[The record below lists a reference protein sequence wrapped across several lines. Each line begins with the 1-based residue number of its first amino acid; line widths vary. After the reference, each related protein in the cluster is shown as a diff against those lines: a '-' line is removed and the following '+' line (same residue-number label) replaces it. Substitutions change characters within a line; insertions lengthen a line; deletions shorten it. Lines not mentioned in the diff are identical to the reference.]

1 VSEYQY
7 LEFLAVD
14 RPLTAREMDH
24 LRGISTRAQ
33 ITPVSFINEYSWGGL
48 KADPRDFMRHFFD
61 VHVFITNWGDAIFMV
76 RLPKEAIDQ
85 KTLKAFCTSPHLE
98 FEKFPE
104 HWLLTWS
111 IGQTEDYDRFGYVDE
126 GPGLM
131 TRLASLRE
139 ELLRGDLRSLYI
151 GWLRAVTTKQ
161 TDPDDMEPLPLHGLN
176 KLTTAQQA
184 LAEFLEV
191 DIDLL
196 AGVGSGSQTKQADA
210 ADGAALDAWLDKL
223 PKAEVKGYLRQMLAG
238 QGASAERAL
247 NRRHADW
254 LAQSASASNG
264 TRRSVAELWQ
274 LAEPAKGLRL
284 IEETKARRQAEAE
297 RKRQRDTWLAKIAA
311 DFPRAWK
318 SVHEEAL
325 KGHAYAYD
333 AACRQLVD
341 LRDAHNQHA
350 TPATFQ
356 KEFQKFMT
364 EHLRRRAL
372 VQRLV
377 KVGLWRAG

>member
-1 VSEYQY
+1 
-7 LEFLAVD
+7 
-14 RPLTAREMDH
+14 MDH

-48 KADPRDFMRHFFD
+48 KADPRNFMRHFFD
-61 VHVFITNWGDAIFMV
+61 VHVFIANWGDAILMV
-76 RLPKEAIDQ
+76 RLPREAIDQ
-85 KTLKAFCTSPHLE
+85 KTLKTFCTSPHLE
-98 FEKFPE
+98 FEKLPE

-111 IGQTEDYDRFGYVDE
+111 LGETEDYDRFGYVDE

-131 TRLASLRE
+131 TRLAPLRE

-151 GWLRAVTTKQ
+151 GWLRAVTTEE
-161 TDPDDMEPLPLHGLN
+161 TDPDDLEPLALPGLN
-176 KLTTAQQA
+176 RLTTAQQA

-196 AGVGSGSQTKQADA
+196 AGVGSGSQTNQTDTAD
-210 ADGAALDAWLDKL
+210 DAALDVWLGEL
-223 PKAEVKGYLRQMLAG
+223 PKAEVRGYLRQMLAG

-254 LAQSASASNG
+254 QAQSAPASNG
-264 TRRSVAELWQ
+264 IRRSVSELWQ
-274 LAEPAKGLRL
+274 LAEQAKGLRL
-284 IEETKARRQAEAE
+284 IEEAKARRQAEAE
-297 RKRQRDTWLAKIAA
+297 RKRQRDAWLAKLAA

-318 SVHEEAL
+318 SAHEDAN
-325 KGHAYAYD
+325 KGHGHAYD

-341 LRDAHNQHA
+341 LRDAYSQHA
-350 TPATFQ
+350 TLAVFQ
-356 KEFQKFMT
+356 KEFEEFVN
-364 EHLRRRAL
+364 EHQRRRAL

-377 KVGLWRAG
+377 KAGLWRAG

>member
-1 VSEYQY
+1 MSEYQY

-48 KADPRDFMRHFFD
+48 KADPRDFMRRFFD
-61 VHVFITNWGDAIFMV
+61 AHVFISNWGDAIFMV
-76 RLPKEAIDQ
+76 RLPREAIDQ

-98 FEKFPE
+98 FEKLPE

-111 IGQTEDYDRFGYVDE
+111 LGETENYDRFGYVDE

-131 TRLASLRE
+131 TLLAPLRE

-151 GWLRAVTTKQ
+151 GWLRAVTTEE
-161 TDPDDMEPLPLHGLN
+161 TDPDDLEPLPPNGLN
-176 KLTTAQQA
+176 QLTAAQQA

-196 AGVGSGSQTKQADA
+196 AGVGADSQANNTGTED
-210 ADGAALDAWLDKL
+210 DAALDAWLDSL
-223 PKAEVKGYLRQMLAG
+223 PKTEVKGYLRQMLDG
-238 QGASAERAL
+238 QGANAERTL
-247 NRRHADW
+247 KRRHAAW
-254 LAQSASASNG
+254 QEQAAPTKG
-264 TRRSVAELWQ
+264 VCRSVAELWQ
-274 LAEPAKGLRL
+274 LAEQAKGLRL
-284 IEETKARRQAEAE
+284 IEEAQARQQAEAE
-297 RKRQRDTWLAKIAA
+297 RKRQRDTRLTKLAA
-311 DFPRAWK
+311 DFLRAWK
-318 SVHEEAL
+318 TAHDDAN
-325 KGHAYAYD
+325 KGHAHAYD

-341 LRDAHNQHA
+341 LRDAYSQYSTLA
-350 TPATFQ
+350 VFQ
-356 KEFQKFMT
+356 KEFQKYMA
-364 EHLRRRAL
+364 EHSRRRAL

-377 KVGLWRAG
+377 KAGLWRDK

>member
-24 LRGISTRAQ
+24 LRSISTRAQ

-61 VHVFITNWGDAIFMV
+61 AHVFVANWGDAIFMV
-76 RLPKEAIDQ
+76 RLPREVIDQ
-85 KTLKAFCTSPHLE
+85 KTLKSFCTSPHLE
-98 FEKFPE
+98 FEKLPE

-111 IGQTEDYDRFGYVDE
+111 LGETENYDRFGYVDE

-131 TRLASLRE
+131 TLLAPVRE

-151 GWLRAVTTKQ
+151 GWLRAVTTEE
-161 TDPDDMEPLPLHGLN
+161 TDPDDLEPLALHGLN
-176 KLTTAQQA
+176 NLTAAQQA

-196 AGVGSGSQTKQADA
+196 AGVGSGSQMNQTDA
-210 ADGAALDAWLDKL
+210 ADDAALDAWLDKL
-223 PKAEVKGYLRQMLAG
+223 PKAEVRGYLRQMLDG
-238 QGASAERAL
+238 QGASTERSL
-247 NRRHADW
+247 KRRHAAW
-254 LAQSASASNG
+254 REQSAPTKG
-264 TRRSVAELWQ
+264 VCRSVAELWQ
-274 LAEPAKGLRL
+274 LAEQAKGLRL
-284 IEETKARRQAEAE
+284 IEEAQARRQAEAE
-297 RKRQRDTWLAKIAA
+297 RKRQRDSWLAKLAA

-318 SVHEEAL
+318 SAHDDAN
-325 KGHAYAYD
+325 KGHAHAYD
-333 AACRQLVD
+333 AACRLLID
-341 LRDAHNQHA
+341 LRDAYSQHA
-350 TPATFQ
+350 TLAAFQ
-356 KEFQKFMT
+356 KEFQKYMA
-364 EHLRRRAL
+364 EHSRRRAL

-377 KVGLWRAG
+377 KAGLWRDK

>member
-24 LRGISTRAQ
+24 LRRISTRAQ
-33 ITPVSFINEYSWGGL
+33 ITPVSFINEYNWGGL
-48 KADPRDFMRHFFD
+48 SADPRDFMCQFFD
-61 VHVFITNWGDAIFMV
+61 IHVFIANWGDGIFMV
-76 RLPKEAIDQ
+76 RLPKDAIDQ
-85 KTLKAFCTSPHLE
+85 KTLKAFCSGPNLE
-98 FEKFPE
+98 FEKLPE

-111 IGQTEDYDRFGYVDE
+111 LGETEDYDRFGYDDA

-131 TRLASLRE
+131 TLLAPVRE

-151 GWLRAVTTKQ
+151 GWLRAVTTEE
-161 TDPDDMEPLPLHGLN
+161 TEPDDLEPFAISGLN
-176 KLTTAQQA
+176 NLTAAQQA

-196 AGVGSGSQTKQADA
+196 AGAGNGMQEKQTDA
-210 ADGAALDAWLDKL
+210 EDATALDAWLDEL
-223 PKAEVKGYLRQMLAG
+223 PKAEVKEYLRQILAG

-247 NRRHADW
+247 KRRHAAW
-254 LAQSASASNG
+254 QAQSAPAQNV
-264 TRRSVAELWQ
+264 RRSVTELWQ
-274 LAEPAKGLRL
+274 LAEQAKGLRL
-284 IEETKARRQAEAE
+284 IEEDRARQLAEAE
-297 RKRQRDTWLAKIAA
+297 RKRQRDAWLAKLAT

-318 SVHEEAL
+318 AAHADAN
-325 KGHAYAYD
+325 KGHAHAYD

-341 LRDAHNQHA
+341 LRDAFNQHA
-350 TPATFQ
+350 SLAAFQ
-356 KEFQKFMT
+356 KELHSFMA
-364 EHLRRRAL
+364 EHSRRRAL

-377 KVGLWRAG
+377 KAGLWRHK

>member
-1 VSEYQY
+1 MSEYQY

-14 RPLTAREMDH
+14 RPLTAREMDL

-48 KADPRDFMRHFFD
+48 KADPRDFMRRYFD
-61 VHVFITNWGDAIFMV
+61 AHVFLANWGDAIFMV
-76 RLPKEAIDQ
+76 RLPREGIDQ

-98 FEKFPE
+98 FEKLPE
-104 HWLLTWS
+104 HWLLTWTL
-111 IGQTEDYDRFGYVDE
+111 GETENYDRFGYVDG

-131 TRLASLRE
+131 TRLAPLRE
-139 ELLRGDLRSLYI
+139 EVLRGDLRSLYI
-151 GWLRAVTTKQ
+151 GWLRAVTTEE
-161 TDPDDMEPLPLHGLN
+161 TDPDDLEPLALQGLSM
-176 KLTTAQQA
+176 LTAAQQA

-196 AGVGSGSQTKQADA
+196 AGVGSGSQTDQTDAVDDA
-210 ADGAALDAWLDKL
+210 ALNAWLNKL
-223 PKAEVKGYLRQMLAG
+223 PKTEVMGYLRQMLDG

-247 NRRHADW
+247 KRRHAAW
-254 LAQSASASNG
+254 QEQSAPTKG
-264 TRRSVAELWQ
+264 VQRSVGELWK
-274 LAEPAKGLRL
+274 LAEQAKALRL
-284 IEETKARRQAEAE
+284 IEEAEVRRQAEAE
-297 RKRQRDTWLAKIAA
+297 RKRQRDSWLAKLAA

-318 SVHEEAL
+318 AAHDDAN
-325 KGHAYAYD
+325 KAHAHAYD

-341 LRDAHNQHA
+341 LRDAYSQHTTLA
-350 TPATFQ
+350 AFQ
-356 KEFQKFMT
+356 KELQKFMT

-377 KVGLWRAG
+377 KAGLWRVK

>member
-61 VHVFITNWGDAIFMV
+61 AHVSIANWGDAIFMV
-76 RLPKEAIDQ
+76 RLPREAIDQ

-98 FEKFPE
+98 FEKLPE

-111 IGQTEDYDRFGYVDE
+111 LGETEDYDRFGYVDE

-131 TRLASLRE
+131 PLLAPVRE

-151 GWLRAVTTKQ
+151 GWLRAVTTEEI
-161 TDPDDMEPLPLHGLN
+161 DPDDLEPLAIHGLN
-176 KLTTAQQA
+176 KLTAAQQA

-196 AGVGSGSQTKQADA
+196 AGVGSGSQMSQTDA
-210 ADGAALDAWLDKL
+210 ADDALDDWLDTL
-223 PKAEVKGYLRQMLAG
+223 PKSEVKGYLRQMLDG
-238 QGASAERAL
+238 QGSSAERAL
-247 NRRHADW
+247 KRRHAAW
-254 LAQSASASNG
+254 QEQSAPTKG
-264 TRRSVAELWQ
+264 VCRSVAELWQ
-274 LAEPAKGLRL
+274 LAEQAKGLRL
-284 IEETKARRQAEAE
+284 IEEAKARQQAEAE
-297 RKRQRDTWLAKIAA
+297 RKKQRDSWLAKLAA

-318 SVHEEAL
+318 SAHEDAN
-325 KGHAYAYD
+325 KGHAHAYD
-333 AACRQLVD
+333 AACRQLID
-341 LRDAHNQHA
+341 LRDAYSQHA
-350 TPATFQ
+350 TSAAFQ
-356 KEFQKFMT
+356 REFQKFKA
-364 EHLRRRAL
+364 EHSRRRAL

-377 KVGLWRAG
+377 KAGLWRAG

>member
-1 VSEYQY
+1 MSEYQY

-14 RPLTAREMDH
+14 HPLTAREMAH

-48 KADPRDFMRHFFD
+48 KADPRDFMRQFFD
-61 VHVFITNWGDAIFMV
+61 AHVFIANWGDAIFMV

-98 FEKFPE
+98 FEKLPE

-111 IGQTEDYDRFGYVDE
+111 LGETEDYDRFGYVDE

-131 TRLASLRE
+131 PLLAPVRE
-139 ELLRGDLRSLYI
+139 ELMRGDLRSLYL
-151 GWLRAVTTKQ
+151 GWLRAVTTEE
-161 TDPDDMEPLPLHGLN
+161 TDPDDLEPLAFHGLN
-176 KLTTAQQA
+176 NLTAAQQA

-196 AGVGSGSQTKQADA
+196 AGVGSGSKENQPDPAD
-210 ADGAALDAWLDKL
+210 DAALDAWLDHL
-223 PKAEVKGYLRQMLAG
+223 PKAEVNGYLRQMLGG

-247 NRRHADW
+247 RRRYAAW
-254 LAQSASASNG
+254 QAQSGPTQNV
-264 TRRSVAELWQ
+264 RRSVAELWR
-274 LAEPAKGLRL
+274 LAEEAKGLRL
-284 IEETKARRQAEAE
+284 VEEAKVRQQAEIE
-297 RKRQRDTWLAKIAA
+297 RKRQRDAWLAKLAA

-318 SVHEEAL
+318 SAHEDAG
-325 KGHAYAYD
+325 KGHAHAYD

-341 LRDAHNQHA
+341 LRDAYSQHA
-350 TPATFQ
+350 ALAAFQ
-356 KEFQKFMT
+356 KEFQEFMA
-364 EHLRRRAL
+364 EHSRRRAL

-377 KVGLWRAG
+377 KAGLWRDK

>member
-61 VHVFITNWGDAIFMV
+61 AHVFVANWGDAIFMV
-76 RLPKEAIDQ
+76 RLPREAIDQ
-85 KTLKAFCTSPHLE
+85 KTLQAFCTSPHLE
-98 FEKFPE
+98 FEKLPE

-111 IGQTEDYDRFGYVDE
+111 LGETEDYDRFGYVDE

-131 TRLASLRE
+131 TRLAPVRE

-151 GWLRAVTTKQ
+151 GWLRAVTTEE
-161 TDPDDMEPLPLHGLN
+161 TDPDDLEPLAIHGLH
-176 KLTTAQQA
+176 KLTAAQQA

-191 DIDLL
+191 DVDLL
-196 AGVGSGSQTKQADA
+196 AGVGADSQGNNTSTED
-210 ADGAALDAWLDKL
+210 DAALDSWLDKL
-223 PKAEVKGYLRQMLAG
+223 PKAEVKGYLRQMLDR
-238 QGASAERAL
+238 QGANAERAL
-247 NRRHADW
+247 KRRHAAW
-254 LAQSASASNG
+254 QAKSTSAS
-264 TRRSVAELWQ
+264 TRALRSVAELWQ
-274 LAEPAKGLRL
+274 LAEQAKGLRL
-284 IEETKARRQAEAE
+284 IEEAKARLQAEAE
-297 RKRQRDTWLAKIAA
+297 RKMQRDAWLAKLVA

-318 SVHEEAL
+318 AAHDDAN
-325 KGHAYAYD
+325 KGHAHAYD
-333 AACRQLVD
+333 AACRQLID
-341 LRDAHNQHA
+341 LSDAYSQHA
-350 TPATFQ
+350 TLAAFQ
-356 KEFQKFMT
+356 KEFQKFMA
-364 EHLRRRAL
+364 EHSRRRAL

-377 KVGLWRAG
+377 KAGLWREK